1 MNFTEEQ
8 RNKLDIQKDIK
19 KLTQREERYMYF
31 GIYETYKAQKDLIQ
45 RLDYTK
51 LNPRQHFLF
60 KRVLHGINIY
70 KPEERQDMHWDKRRR
85 IKKVWIKGQN
95 VINEWKQEISN
106 KKVNSYLQSVF
117 GSNSNIINGIINTPA
132 NETMKEYKNKLTL
145 KELNIT
151 YEDLILK
158 FIGVGLLPQNYLSLK

>member
-8 RNKLDIQKDIK
+8 KSKLNKLKDINE
-19 KLTQREERYMYF
+19 LTKREERYMYF
-31 GIYETYKAQKDLIQ
+31 GIYETYKSQKELIQ

-60 KRVLHGINIY
+60 KRVLHGMNIY
-70 KPEERQDMHWDKRRR
+70 KPEDKLKMHWDKRRR

-106 KKVNSYLQSVF
+106 KKVNDYLISLF
-117 GSNSNIINGIINTPA
+117 GVDNHIINSIVEVPA
-132 NETMKEYKNKLTL
+132 NETIKDYKNKLTL
-145 KELNIT
+145 KDLNIT

-158 FIGVGLLPQNYLSLK
+158 FISVGLLPQNYLSLK

>member
-8 RNKLDIQKDIK
+8 RSKLNIQKDIK
-19 KLTQREERYMYF
+19 QLTKREEKYMYF

-45 RLDYTK
+45 NLDYTK

-70 KPEERQDMHWDKRRR
+70 KPEERQQMHWDKRRR

-106 KKVNSYLQSVF
+106 KKVNYYLKSAF
-117 GSNSNIINGIINTPA
+117 GADSDIIKGILDTPT
-132 NETMKEYKNKLTL
+132 NETDNTYKNKLTL
-145 KELNIT
+145 KELSIT

-158 FIGVGLLPQNYLSLK
+158 FIGVGLLPQNYLGLK

>member
-8 RNKLDIQKDIK
+8 EKQLNIQKNIK
-19 KLTQREERYMYF
+19 KLTEREERYMYF

-45 RLDYTK
+45 KLDYTK

-60 KRVLHGINIY
+60 KRVLHGVNIY

-95 VINEWKQEISN
+95 TINEWKQEISN
-106 KKVNSYLQSVF
+106 RKVNYYLSSVF
-117 GSNSNIINGIINTPA
+117 GENSDIISGIINTPA
-132 NETMKEYKNKLTL
+132 TETMKEYRNTLTL
-145 KELNIT
+145 KDLSIT

>member
-8 RNKLDIQKDIK
+8 QKQLSIQKNIK
-19 KLTQREERYMYF
+19 KLTEREERYMYF
-31 GIYETYKAQKDLIQ
+31 GIYETYIAQKDLIQ

-60 KRVLHGINIY
+60 KRVLHGINMY
-70 KPEERQDMHWDKRRR
+70 KPEERQDMHWDKKRR

-95 VINEWKQEISN
+95 TINEWKQEISN
-106 KKVNSYLQSVF
+106 RKVNYYLKSVF
-117 GSNSNIINGIINTPA
+117 GDNSNIINGIVNTPA
-132 NETMKEYKNKLTL
+132 NETMKEYKNRLTL
-145 KELNIT
+145 KELSIT

-158 FIGVGLLPQNYLSLK
+158 FISVGLLPPNYLSLK